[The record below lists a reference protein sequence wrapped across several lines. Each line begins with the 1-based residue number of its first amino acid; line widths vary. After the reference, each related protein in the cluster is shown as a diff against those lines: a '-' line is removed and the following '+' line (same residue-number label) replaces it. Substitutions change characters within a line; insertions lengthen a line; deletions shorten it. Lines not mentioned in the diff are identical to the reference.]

1 MSTFLTGIQIN
12 VLDGVVAWEREII
25 QILQAILTTTIPNE
39 QNWVWNGNLLFMSLV
54 LVLSWAQVSW
64 TVWVF
69 KLKDTVHMFH
79 EE

>member
-39 QNWVWNGNLLFMSLV
+39 QN
-54 LVLSWAQVSW
+54 
-64 TVWVF
+64 
-69 KLKDTVHMFH
+69 
-79 EE
+79 